1 MCCLLRLFSRF
12 RRCCGCAWYAT
23 IWGEKP
29 TIWWEIRD
37 DIDVRRCPLT
47 EAHKFVNKF
56 NLYTFKLKGPC
67 YGWLSSD
74 TGWQNLRNYM
84 RMLRLAI
91 RVKQVCLPH
100 IISNITNNK
109 NALWKTV
116 RLTSFQK
123 NITIAI
129 RLSLLQICPSVTRF
143 LFAVLI
149 IRYFYVLSG
158 YFYVSPIWWQIPS
171 FDWILINF
179 LAPLPCS
186 SGSSSS
192 PISFSRCSLETMI
205 LHSCLTGMSNCT
217 ICLKRVASHWYLET
231 FIFTSSKFVVAIHVC
246 LFHPKPS

>member
-23 IWGEKP
+23 IWAEKP

-109 NALWKTV
+109 NALWKTK

-129 RLSLLQICPSVTRF
+129 RLSLLQICPSVPPFVFTVF
-143 LFAVLI
+143 FMPSLHVCIGNSMICSDIWHKYHEWYFEIV
-149 IRYFYVLSG
+149 IR
-158 YFYVSPIWWQIPS
+158 
-171 FDWILINF
+171 N
-179 LAPLPCS
+179 
-186 SGSSSS
+186 
-192 PISFSRCSLETMI
+192 
-205 LHSCLTGMSNCT
+205 
-217 ICLKRVASHWYLET
+217 
-231 FIFTSSKFVVAIHVC
+231 FTSR
-246 LFHPKPS
+246 